1 MKYEMDKQE
10 TWIEKDILFYYDRET
25 IEQIAMANLKYAY
38 VQVLGNVPYL
48 FVFADHQH
56 YISTEL
62 KGFESMYQELSHR
75 FHFDDTTF
83 YAVCKTRI
91 EDDKVKIWAK
101 KMAQNY
107 QLLEEYLND
116 GDLGY
121 EVYTTPKQMISWDTT
136 YEQLEASGVVEAY
149 FTEYGSKYLRF
160 KHAVRV
166 EGVLI
171 HQLEVYADHGSAA
184 LPVQEYF
191 VSLYDETNTDK
202 SYKQLRELWIDD
214 AIDVEQYGYERE
226 DQCYLQFG
234 FAEGIS
240 ASICYTYDAEHG
252 YDDGSTSLHFYNK
265 REYDSFL
272 DNEAYEEAMEL
283 SEFLP
288 FPSRLDLQVGYKD
301 REEVKRIPPKIR
313 EVEGT
318 KSGIWLD
325 QATNKIGFVGLET
338 ALILDLDKIKNFTFQ
353 NVLPAKGAGYADLI
367 VHFKTK
373 EYLYVFTA
381 DTYFFDQFARQLE
394 QMTKKSVTIPEAY
407 YNC

>member
-1 MKYEMDKQE
+1 MDKQE

-25 IEQIAMANLKYAY
+25 IEQLVLTNLKYAY
-38 VQVLGNVPYL
+38 VQVLGQIPYL

-62 KGFESMYQELSHR
+62 KGFENMYQELSHR

-83 YAVCKTRI
+83 YAVCKARV

-149 FTEYGSKYLRF
+149 FTEYGSKYLCF
-160 KHAVRV
+160 KYAVRV

-214 AIDVEQYGYERE
+214 AIDVEQYGYERA

-240 ASICYTYDAEHG
+240 ASICYTYDVEHG

-272 DNEAYEEAMEL
+272 DNEAYEEVMEL

-313 EVEGT
+313 EVEGI

-338 ALILDLDKIKNFTFQ
+338 ALIIDLDKIENFTFQ

-394 QMTKKSVTIPEAY
+394 QITKKSVAIPEAY

>member
-1 MKYEMDKQE
+1 MDKKE
-10 TWIEKDILFYYDRET
+10 TWIEGEILFYYDRET
-25 IEQIAMANLKYAY
+25 IEQLALANLKYAY
-38 VQVLGNVPYL
+38 VQVLGHVPYL

-62 KGFESMYQELSHR
+62 KGFEAMYQELSHQ

-83 YAVCKTRI
+83 YAVCKTRV

-160 KHAVRV
+160 KQAVRV
-166 EGVLI
+166 EGILI
-171 HQLEVYADHGSAA
+171 HQLEVYADHGSAT

-272 DNEAYEEAMEL
+272 DNEAYEEVMEL

-325 QATNKIGFVGLET
+325 QVTNKIGFVGLET
-338 ALILDLDKIKNFTFQ
+338 ALILDLDKIDNFTFQ

-373 EYLYVFTA
+373 DYLYIFTA
-381 DTYFFDQFARQLE
+381 DTYFFDQFAHPLE
-394 QMTKKSVTIPEAY
+394 LMTKKSVAIPEAY

>member
-1 MKYEMDKQE
+1 MDKKE
-10 TWIEKDILFYYDRET
+10 TWIEGEILFYYDRET
-25 IEQIAMANLKYAY
+25 IEQLVLTNLKYAY
-38 VQVLGNVPYL
+38 VQVLGHVPYL

-62 KGFESMYQELSHR
+62 KGFEAIYQELSHQ

-83 YAVCKTRI
+83 YAVCKTRV

-160 KHAVRV
+160 KYAVRV
-166 EGVLI
+166 EGILI
-171 HQLEVYADHGSAA
+171 HQLEVYADHGSAT

-313 EVEGT
+313 EVEGA

-338 ALILDLDKIKNFTFQ
+338 ALILDLDKIENFTFQ

-373 EYLYVFTA
+373 DYLYIFTA
-381 DTYFFDQFARQLE
+381 DTYFFDQFAHPLE
-394 QMTKKSVTIPEAY
+394 LMTKKSVAIPEAY